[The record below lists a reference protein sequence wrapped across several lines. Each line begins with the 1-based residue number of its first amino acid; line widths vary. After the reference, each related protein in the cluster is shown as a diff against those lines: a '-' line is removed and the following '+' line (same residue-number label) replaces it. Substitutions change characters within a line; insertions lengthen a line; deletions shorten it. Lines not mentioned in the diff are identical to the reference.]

1 MLSVFAKLTSA
12 LRRAWDETVAPPAF
26 GEAPALRRLWR
37 LRLGSAIVIAIP
49 AHLFV
54 AFYLAHAT
62 FAHYRTVRGTGDVEP
77 LTVELLQLHLHDRLR
92 RDYHHLFAGSGSASA
107 RLERLALRVR
117 NDDLDRLDAELP
129 PQDGPAGYVP
139 GELEHRGV
147 LYDVGLR
154 YRGSRHW
161 NWNYPQKSWKV
172 RLDADRHLLGHDTL
186 LLANSPE
193 AEPLL
198 ELVALDLARRRGLM
212 VPHFEPVW
220 LEVNGSPLGVYFLE
234 APVDE
239 SVIRH
244 ARRFPWNI
252 YSGNGAPVDPAT
264 RTSRLFEST
273 EFWTKVAGP
282 IGQDSDVAELEE
294 LLGQL
299 RSADLPTFARFA
311 EERLDLRAFAELD
324 ALDVVLGIDQHNYN
338 ENQKLYYDP
347 YRGVFEPVVWN
358 LRGGNHEPVVQRAP
372 SPLVLRLSELAAF
385 VELRDAAAWTLL
397 EGEARPESITAGLA
411 AWDERLREAFDQD
424 PYWDAVDLL
433 PKLGPYF
440 EEMARPMD
448 RRRQLES
455 RAVELARIQERNAFL
470 VRELA
475 SSALAA
481 TLFVPPAPR
490 TGAEGDAEATAS
502 ASASAVLRLEVDG
515 RAPVELLAIEPRYSG
530 TCEAPSLSWRRL
542 PPSGGPEDAWHSA
555 TPAGRLPKPERLRPG
570 TVRVARPPTPTRGQV
585 RLTPAPRRFD
595 LALDTGAC
603 QLAAVVLRARN
614 ARTSAGL
621 EREITATTA
630 APPPPEACEVRFEP
644 GPGGRALHPWCLGRR
659 AVPAEERLGPGTVEI
674 AETRTYEA
682 GHHVVI
688 APGTTIRLARGAS
701 LVLRGRLT
709 AVGRSDAPI
718 RFTGDGWG
726 FVAIEGEAAAG
737 SSLAHVELTGG
748 GEGRFAGRH
757 YTAMLSVHD
766 TSRFTLQDARIAE
779 AQGED
784 ALHLVYVR
792 QARLERVAVVRSRTD
807 GVDVEHADA
816 VIKGLS
822 VIGSGDDAL
831 DLMGARITA
840 EDVNLL
846 DCTDNGVS
854 AGEQSEVVLRRA
866 VIARCP
872 LGLLVKNASRLEV
885 EDVIVAAARVGIR
898 VERLSDYYI
907 GESSAQGAGLWLVA
921 VDDPRQLVDKPSFKV
936 KPYGA
941 PKEGD
946 LRSLLEPRGLADWSA
961 LVRWRG
967 PEEARP

>member
-1 MLSVFAKLTSA
+1 MSSVFAKLTSA
-12 LRRAWDETVAPPAF
+12 LRRTWDETVAPPAF

-54 AFYLAHAT
+54 VFYLAHAT
-62 FAHYRTVRGTGDVEP
+62 FAHHRTVRGTGDAEP

-117 NDDLDRLDAELP
+117 NTDLDRLDAELP

-172 RLDADRHLLGHDTL
+172 RLDADRHLLGHETL

-264 RTSRLFEST
+264 GTSRLFEST
-273 EFWTKVAGP
+273 EFWTKAAGP

-299 RSADLPTFARFA
+299 RGADLTTFARFA

-347 YRGVFEPVVWN
+347 YRGVFEPIVWN

-385 VELRDAAAWTLL
+385 ADLRDAAAWSLL
-397 EGEARPESITAGLA
+397 EGEARLEAIVTGLA
-411 AWDERLREAFDQD
+411 VWDERLREAFEQD
-424 PYWDAVDLL
+424 PYWDAVDLF

-448 RRRQLES
+448 RRRQLEA
-455 RAVELARIQERNAFL
+455 RGVELARIRERNAFL

-475 SSALAA
+475 SSALGA
-481 TLFVPPAPR
+481 TLFVPPPPP
-490 TGAEGDAEATAS
+490 TGAGGDAEAA
-502 ASASAVLRLEVDG
+502 AVLQLEVDG
-515 RAPVELLAIEPRYSG
+515 RAPLELLAIEPRYSG
-530 TCEAPSLSWRRL
+530 PCETPSLSWRRL
-542 PPSGGPEDAWHSA
+542 PPSGGPEDAWHPA
-555 TPAGRLPKPERLRPG
+555 TLAGRLPKPERLRPG
-570 TVRVARPPTPTRGQV
+570 TVRVARPPTPTRGRV

-603 QLAAVVLRARN
+603 QLESVVLRARN
-614 ARTSAGL
+614 ARTSAEL
-621 EREITATTA
+621 ERRITATAA

-644 GPGGRALHPWCLGRR
+644 GPGGRSLHPWCLGRR
-659 AVPAEERLGPGTVEI
+659 SVPAEERLGPGTVEI

-682 GHHVVI
+682 GHHVVV
-688 APGTTIRLARGAS
+688 APGTTLHLARGAS

-709 AVGRSDAPI
+709 AVGRPDAPI

-726 FVAIEGEAAAG
+726 FVAIEGQAAAG

-766 TSRFTLQDARIAE
+766 TSRFTLQDARLAE
-779 AQGED
+779 AQGEN

-792 QARLERVAVVRSRTD
+792 QAHLERVTVARSSSDGIDLEHTEAVVQ
-807 GVDVEHADA
+807 
-816 VIKGLS
+816 GLT

-831 DLMGARITA
+831 DLMGANLTA

-846 DCTDNGVS
+846 DCADNGVS
-854 AGEQSEVVLRRA
+854 AGEQSEVVLRRT

-872 LGLLVKNASRLEV
+872 IGLLVKNSSRLEV
-885 EDVIVAAARVGIR
+885 EDVVVAAARIGIR
-898 VERLSDYYI
+898 VVRRSDYYI
-907 GESSAQGAGLWLVA
+907 GESSAHGAGLWFVA

-936 KPYGA
+936 KPFGA
-941 PKEGD
+941 PKDGD
-946 LRSLLEPRGLADWSA
+946 LRSLLQPRGLADWAA